1 MMQEELLELLPYLTK
16 QERVEMDRLLTME
29 AKAKPW
35 REIARP
41 NQLAPP
47 GNWQIWLL
55 LAGRGFGKT
64 RTIVEW
70 AQEKAMAGRTRG
82 NIVASTS
89 SDGRDVLV
97 DGPSGFLAVCDP
109 VPEWEPSKRRLTWA
123 NGSTATL
130 FSAEEPAR
138 LRGPQCHWAIADELA
153 AWVYPEAWDHLLFGL
168 RLGVNPQVAVATT
181 PRPTALIKSLIKD
194 PTAHVTRGSTYDN
207 RANLAKQF
215 IDNVISRYEGTRMG
229 RQELNA
235 EILDDAPGAM
245 WKRDQIDKNRLAD
258 GPKSYRRLLVAIDPA
273 ASSKATSD
281 EHGIIVVGESY
292 SGHYFVLADPSL
304 RGTPREW
311 AIAAIAAYN
320 THKADAIVIEVNQGG
335 EMAVS
340 TLQTVDKHVPIVTV
354 HASRGKEIRA
364 EPVAS
369 LYQQG
374 KVHHVGFFPELE
386 DQMCSWEPGIG
397 ASPDRVD
404 ALVWGIVEL
413 MSGPGQ
419 VEYAPSIWG

>member
-70 AQEKAMAGRTRG
+70 AQEKAMATKSRG

-97 DGPSGFLAVCDP
+97 DGPRGFLAVCDP
-109 VPEWEPSKRRLTWA
+109 APEWEPSKRRLTWI

-273 ASSKATSD
+273 
-281 EHGIIVVGESY
+281 
-292 SGHYFVLADPSL
+292 
-304 RGTPREW
+304 
-311 AIAAIAAYN
+311 
-320 THKADAIVIEVNQGG
+320 
-335 EMAVS
+335 
-340 TLQTVDKHVPIVTV
+340 
-354 HASRGKEIRA
+354 
-364 EPVAS
+364 
-369 LYQQG
+369 
-374 KVHHVGFFPELE
+374 
-386 DQMCSWEPGIG
+386 DQPG
-397 ASPDRVD
+397 DQR
-404 ALVWGIVEL
+404 
-413 MSGPGQ
+413 
-419 VEYAPSIWG
+419 